1 MTNPDWLKTAAQRG
15 GQEPWTL
22 GHVFE
27 RYQRIEGLSPEGL
40 AAELACSMEVLQWLS
55 LCRGPRAERFAG
67 DVREVS
73 QRFGVAP
80 HRLAAVVRRV
90 EVMAALVPGPGG
102 EESGGEGPLLLAARD
117 RSPGEEPGS

>member
-1 MTNPDWLKTAAQRG
+1 MTNPDWLKTAARRG

-27 RYQRIEGLSPEGL
+27 QYQRIEGQSPEGL
-40 AAELACSMEVLQWLS
+40 AAELGCSLGVLQWLS

-73 QRFGVAP
+73 QRFAVAP

-90 EVMAALVPGPGG
+90 EVMAALARGPEE
-102 EESGGEGPLLLAARD
+102 EESVRKGPLLLAARD